1 MLATPAGG
9 ILADRE
15 RHRGTLAAFGIVL
28 MIAVLLFIL
37 MKRPLPLALV
47 VLAMLCV
54 QYGVQ
59 SLLKSVLQIE
69 TVRTAGEERVERTA
83 ALVSQMTMACN
94 ILGPVAGTAVYG

>member
-1 MLATPAGG
+1 
-9 ILADRE
+9 
-15 RHRGTLAAFGIVL
+15 

-59 SLLKSVLQIE
+59 SLLKSVL
-69 TVRTAGEERVERTA
+69 
-83 ALVSQMTMACN
+83 
-94 ILGPVAGTAVYG
+94 